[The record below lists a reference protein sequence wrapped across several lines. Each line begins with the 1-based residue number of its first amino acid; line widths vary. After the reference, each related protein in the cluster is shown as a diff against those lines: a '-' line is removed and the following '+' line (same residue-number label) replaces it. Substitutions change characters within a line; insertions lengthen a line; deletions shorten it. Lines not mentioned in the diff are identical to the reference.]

1 MPKSE
6 KNQKNKYKII
16 CAFLA
21 LVILCLCVVTVLIH
35 KNNKKPY
42 YETGYAM
49 GSVMQQTLYGK
60 NAETASSEALLKVL
74 ATESLIS
81 YREENSDI
89 SKINNSSET
98 TKINERTKEILEIC
112 LDVAKNSNGA
122 FDISILPLSRLW
134 DFDSENQKVPL
145 KETIDKC
152 LPFVS
157 YENISLKNNEVSL
170 LKEGTAID
178 LGACGKGA
186 ACDDAVSVYKKYG
199 LSGAVV
205 YMGGSIGVF
214 GEKPDKKDWLI
225 GVRDP
230 NGDVSDILGVLA
242 VSEGFISTSGNYEK
256 CFTENGKTY
265 HHILDTKSGYPVEN
279 ELVSVTVIAESG
291 VLSDALSTACFA
303 LGIEE
308 SQKLLS
314 KYDASAI
321 FVDKNNNIVLFG
333 DIKFELTNKN
343 YNLGAQQ

>member
-6 KNQKNKYKII
+6 KNSNKKYKVI
-16 CAFLA
+16 CALLA
-21 LVILCLCVVTVLIH
+21 AVLICSAVFTVLIYK
-35 KNNKKPY
+35 KNQEPY

-60 NAETASSEALLKVL
+60 NAETASGEALLRVL
-74 ATESLIS
+74 ATEALIS

-89 SKINNSSET
+89 SKINNSSGKT
-98 TKINERTKEILEIC
+98 QINDRTKEILEVC
-112 LDVAKNSNGA
+112 LDVSEKSQGA

-134 DFDSENQKVPL
+134 DFDAENPKVPL
-145 KETIDKC
+145 KETIEKV

-157 YENISLKNNEVSL
+157 YKNIDLNGNEVSL

-186 ACDDAVSVYKKYG
+186 ACDDAVFIYKKYE

-205 YMGGSIGVF
+205 YVGGSIAVYGN
-214 GEKPDKKDWLI
+214 KPDGKDWLVGI
-225 GVRDP
+225 RDP
-230 NGDVSDILGVLA
+230 AGEASDLLGVLT
-242 VSEGFISTSGNYEK
+242 VSESFISTSGNYEK

-265 HHILDTKSGYPVEN
+265 HHILDTQTGYPVEN

-303 LGIEE
+303 LGEQE
-308 SQKLLS
+308 SRELLS
-314 KYDASAI
+314 KYNASAV
-321 FVDKNNNIVLFG
+321 FVDKNNNVSLYG
-333 DIKFELTNKN
+333 NVKFELTNEN
-343 YNLGAQQ
+343 YSLGAQQ